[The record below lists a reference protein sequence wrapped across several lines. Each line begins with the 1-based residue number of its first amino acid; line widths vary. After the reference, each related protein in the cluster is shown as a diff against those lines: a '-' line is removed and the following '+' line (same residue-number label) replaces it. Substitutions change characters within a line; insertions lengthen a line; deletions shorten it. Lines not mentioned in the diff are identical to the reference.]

1 MKGFRTCPIA
11 ITNAITNAMA
21 IAIDCNKFEF
31 IDSNRHCNRIR
42 LNNPSFLVL
51 CRFAALRRFVS
62 IGPLH
67 TQAMWEAIIR
77 EHLGSFSTELCHSM
91 FGVEISVINHLYSLL
106 PGHFLPVYLLWTLYF
121 LKNYPVAEVAA
132 AMWKIS
138 ERTFR
143 DWVWKIIFIL
153 DKKLSVI
160 ILNNRFHHPVF
171 GPTFLA
177 VDSKL

>member
-1 MKGFRTCPIA
+1 MP
-11 ITNAITNAMA
+11 ITNAMA

-132 AMWKIS
+132 ANKTTCTGGSIIG
-138 ERTFR
+138 RKRKTKR
-143 DWVWKIIFIL
+143 DFCSQL
-153 DKKLSVI
+153 FSPRL
-160 ILNNRFHHPVF
+160 LNQ
-171 GPTFLA
+171 
-177 VDSKL
+177 K